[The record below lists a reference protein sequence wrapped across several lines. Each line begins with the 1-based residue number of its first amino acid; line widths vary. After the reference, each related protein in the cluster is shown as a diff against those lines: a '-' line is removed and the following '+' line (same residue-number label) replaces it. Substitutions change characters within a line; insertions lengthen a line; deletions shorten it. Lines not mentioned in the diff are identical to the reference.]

1 MGPPDVR
8 LLIGMKE
15 LDRLP
20 SELLRAL
27 SGEAFR
33 RRRRLVLPLLTADA
47 GGFPR
52 AALLTPG
59 EVRANS
65 ATELAVAVLATSRT
79 AVNLI
84 RRRRATLLYLHSEIT
99 AAVQARAGRGRVCPL
114 DPERS
119 LFPLVVHRVRIDDP
133 PASEGDV
140 RLLAGPTFTGGD
152 AGALFRTDLFDDL
165 ARVRA

>member
-1 MGPPDVR
+1 
-8 LLIGMKE
+8 MKE

-33 RRRRLVLPLLTADA
+33 RRRRMVLPLLSVDA

-84 RRRRATLLYLHSEIT
+84 RRRRATLLYLHRDVT
-99 AAVQARAGRGRVCPL
+99 AAVQTRAGRGCVCPR
-114 DPERS
+114 DPDRH
-119 LFPLVVHRVRIDDP
+119 LFPLVVHRVRIDQP
-133 PASEGDV
+133 PAREGDV

-152 AGALFRTDLFDDL
+152 PATLFRPDLFDDL
-165 ARVRA
+165 AQVHA

>member
-1 MGPPDVR
+1 MNP
-8 LLIGMKE
+8 GMKE
-15 LDRLP
+15 FDRLP
-20 SELLRAL
+20 LELLRAL

-65 ATELAVAVLATSRT
+65 PTELAVAVLATSRT

-84 RRRRATLLYLHSEIT
+84 RRRRATLLYLHPAMT
-99 AAVQARAGRGRVCPL
+99 ATVQARVGRGRVCPR
-114 DPERS
+114 DPERH
-119 LFPLVVHRVRIDDP
+119 LFPLVVHRVRIDQP
-133 PASEGDV
+133 PPREGDV

-152 AGALFRTDLFDDL
+152 PGKLFHPDLFDDL
-165 ARVRA
+165 ASVRA